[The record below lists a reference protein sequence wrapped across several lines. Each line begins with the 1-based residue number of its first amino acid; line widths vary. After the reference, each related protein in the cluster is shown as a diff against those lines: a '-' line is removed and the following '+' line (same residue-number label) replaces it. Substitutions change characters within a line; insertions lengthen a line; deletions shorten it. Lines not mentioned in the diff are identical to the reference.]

1 MKALQTHEN
10 GHLVFGGCDVVALAE
25 QFGTPLMLLD
35 EQVVR
40 RRCRE
45 YQQAMSSRFSSYR
58 VVYAGKAFL
67 CLAMCRIIAEEGLSL
82 DVVSGGEL
90 ATAIAAGFPADR
102 IWFHGNN
109 KSASELSAALAHS
122 VARIVVDSDDEIERL
137 AALAQEAGRAANVQI
152 RVTPGIKPSTH
163 SYIQTGQIDSK
174 FGFGVA
180 NGLALRA
187 VQRVLATPSLRLRGI
202 HCHIGSQIHEIAS
215 YAAEIEALTD
225 FLVAVKESTGWTPE
239 ELNLG
244 GGLGIAYL
252 PHDQP
257 PTVDA
262 YAGLLESS
270 MREQWPRA
278 GSAFPTVM
286 IEPGRSVVG
295 EAGITVY
302 RIDTIKDIPGVRT
315 YASVDG
321 GMTDNLRVALYQAR
335 YHGVLANRARER
347 PTQKVSIAGK
357 CCETGDMIAW
367 DLDLPAV
374 RKGDLLAVFSTG
386 AYHYAMASN
395 YNRLPRLPVV
405 LVNEGHAHVIVRRE
419 TYDDVMALDQRPP
432 HLFAPPW
439 SMMGETRND
448 AS

>member
-1 MKALQTHEN
+1 MVRAPIIDAH
-10 GHLVFGGCDVVALAE
+10 GHLTFGGCDVVSLAE

-35 EQVVR
+35 EQAVR
-40 RRCRE
+40 QRCQE
-45 YQQAMSSRFSSYR
+45 YRQALESRLPSVR
-58 VVYAGKAFL
+58 VLYAGKAFL
-67 CLAMCRIIAEEGLSL
+67 CKGMCRIIDAEGLSL

-90 ATAIAAGFPADR
+90 ATAVAAGFPMNR
-102 IWFHGNN
+102 VWFHGNN
-109 KSASELSAALAHS
+109 KSEAELRAGIAHRI
-122 VARIVVDSDDEIERL
+122 ARFVIDSTDEIERL
-137 AALAQEAGRAANVQI
+137 AALATEAGVRVDVQI

-174 FGFGVA
+174 FGFSVG
-180 NGLALRA
+180 NGLALDA
-187 VQRVLATPSLRLRGI
+187 VRRVQAAPSLCLRGI

-215 YAAEIEALTD
+215 YGAEVAALVD
-225 FLVAVKESTGWTPE
+225 FLVLVKDSVGWVPE

-262 YAGLLESS
+262 YASLLACALHEH
-270 MREQWPRA
+270 WPRL
-278 GSAFPTVM
+278 GGPLPVVM
-286 IEPGRSVVG
+286 VEPGRSIVG

-302 RIDTIKDIPGVRT
+302 AIDTVKDIPGVRI

-321 GMTDNLRVALYQAR
+321 GMTDNMRVALYQAR
-335 YHGVLANRARER
+335 YHGILANRAAER

-367 DLDLPAV
+367 DLALPPV
-374 RKGDLLAVFSTG
+374 RRGDLLAVFSTG

-405 LVNEGHAHVIVRRE
+405 LVSGGEASLLIRRE
-419 TYDDVMALDQRPP
+419 TYEDVLALDEMPS
-432 HLFAPPW
+432 HL
-439 SMMGETRND
+439 
-448 AS
+448 